1 MANVGGR
8 AHLVRADG
16 RAVDIGRASGGV
28 LPADPMELIEHWD
41 RALAWAG
48 PYLAEQAAGQAPGQ
62 VGSVRLPDG
71 DRLGPPVPRPRQVFA
86 VASNYRDR
94 PAVVPGG
101 ADLPVVF
108 TKFPSSI
115 TRPGADLPLPTAT
128 VDWEVEIVAVVGRRA
143 SGLTPEQGWAAV
155 AGLTVGQ
162 DFSERT
168 LQLGGAAKQFS
179 LGKSFPA
186 FGPIGPV
193 LVSPDELR
201 NPDRLRLTC
210 EVNGE
215 VVQDGDSAAM
225 IHRVPDLVSALSRI
239 CELHPGDLIF
249 TGTPAGLGMS
259 RTPPRY
265 LRPGDVVT
273 SRVEGIGG
281 FRTTCVSP

>member
-1 MANVGGR
+1 MRMANVDGR

-16 RAVDIGRASGGV
+16 RAVDVERASGGS
-28 LPADPMELIEHWD
+28 LPADPMELIGRWAE
-41 RALAWAG
+41 ASAWA
-48 PYLAEQAAGQAPGQ
+48 AAHLEGDDTERD
-62 VGSVRLPDG
+62 GSARPLDG
-71 DRLGPPVPRPRQVFA
+71 VRLGPPVPRPRQVFA
-86 VASNYRDR
+86 VASNYSDR
-94 PAVVPGG
+94 PAFVPGG
-101 ADLPVVF
+101 PDLPVVF

-128 VDWEVEIVAVVGRRA
+128 VDWEVEIVAVIGRRS
-143 SGLTPEQGWAAV
+143 SGLTPEQGWSAV

-168 LQLGGAAKQFS
+168 LQLGGATKQFS

-193 LVSPDELR
+193 LVSPDEFPD
-201 NPDRLRLTC
+201 PDRLRLRC

-239 CELHPGDLIF
+239 CVLHPGDLVF
-249 TGTPAGLGMS
+249 TGTPSGLGMS

-265 LRPGDVVT
+265 LHPGDVVT
-273 SRVEGIGG
+273 SWVEGIGE